1 MNMNS
6 AYETVMISP
15 SAAAP
20 PVPPITAEQL
30 MIVSD
35 NQMDIDDYE
44 SHGLSLFLP
53 KRINILFGY
62 YTMYSQLSCHKCVV

>member
-15 SAAAP
+15 PAVAP
-20 PVPPITAEQL
+20 PVPSITAEQL

-35 NQMDIDDYE
+35 NQMDTDDYE
-44 SHGLSLFLP
+44 SVIFP
-53 KRINILFGY
+53 P
-62 YTMYSQLSCHKCVV
+62 

>member
-44 SHGLSLFLP
+44 SLSLFLP
-53 KRINILFGY
+53 KRINILFRY